1 MVATVVVAVLVG
13 AASPALA
20 ETHVVAGG
28 ETLAQIAARY
38 HTTVSALVATN
49 HLASAN
55 LIRTGQVLLIP
66 GTSTPAGPV
75 RHTVVEGETLAGI
88 ASQFHTS
95 VMALVAANGIT
106 NPNVIAIGRVLV
118 IPGATAGSTERTGG
132 HIVRAGETL
141 TGIGALYG
149 IAPSSLAAWNG
160 IVNGR
165 LYVGARLLL
174 SSPGSYTAPTTG
186 TSQYVVRSGDNL
198 ARIASRF
205 HTTVSA
211 LVAANHLAN
220 PNLIRIGAT
229 LTVTGTA
236 GFQCPVI
243 GASFMNDWGYPR
255 EGGRF
260 HEGNDL
266 MAKMGTPVHAP
277 VSGTVEYVTGSIAGL
292 EFRLVTSGGTYFI
305 GAHLSA
311 RGKSGSV
318 SAGDVI
324 GYVGNAGNAAGGPTH
339 VHFEIHPGGGPAVNP
354 YPTLRAACG

>member
-1 MVATVVVAVLVG
+1 VVAILVG

-20 ETHVVAGG
+20 ETHVVARG

-38 HTTVSALVATN
+38 HTTVTALVATN

-55 LIRTGQVLLIP
+55 LIRAGQVLLIP

-75 RHTVVEGETLAGI
+75 HHTVVNGETLAGI

-95 VMALVAANGIT
+95 VMAIVTANGIT

-141 TGIGALYG
+141 TSIGALYG

-160 IVNGR
+160 IVDGR
-165 LYVGARLLL
+165 LYVGTRLLL
-174 SSPGSYTAPTTG
+174 SSPGSYAPPTTG
-186 TSQYVVRSGDNL
+186 PSSYVVRSGDTL
-198 ARIASRF
+198 GRIASRY
-205 HTTVSA
+205 HSSVGTLVSA
-211 LVAANHLAN
+211 NHIQN
-220 PNLIRIGAT
+220 PNVIRIGTT
-229 LTVTGTA
+229 LSVIGAA
-236 GFQCPVI
+236 GFQCPVP
-243 GASFMNDWGYPR
+243 GAKFMNDWGYPR
-255 EGGRF
+255 SGGRY

-266 MAKMGTPVHAP
+266 MAKMATPVHAP
-277 VSGTVEYVTGSIAGL
+277 LSGTVEYLTGSIAGL

-305 GAHLSA
+305 GSHLSA

-324 GYVGNAGNAAGGPTH
+324 GYVGNAGNAEGGPTH
-339 VHFEIHPGGGPAVNP
+339 LHFEIHPGGGPAVNP
-354 YPTLRAACG
+354 YPTLRTACG